1 VKGDHQ
7 VSAGTTVADTVQDQV
22 RSFDAMAMDVK
33 PDGLVEALIVPWDVE
48 ADVMEPHPV
57 DGRPVSYREK
67 FVRGSLDGAM
77 RAPGRIGLA
86 FTHSDAF
93 ADRLGY
99 GISLRDSA
107 EGGVAQFQLYRT
119 VMDKALEMLA
129 TSHRGMSMTFRS
141 LAPAWSTPDRSGILV
156 TRSRVHLRYVAATDQ
171 PVYEDAQVL
180 ALRDRAR
187 ELQEEQQLQE
197 QKRRR
202 YAEGLE
208 LLRSHGQELTP
219 GQLQFLEQNTALLT
233 A

>member
-1 VKGDHQ
+1 M
-7 VSAGTTVADTVQDQV
+7 ALDTLTAPQDQV
-22 RSFDAMAMDVK
+22 RSFDAMSMDVK

-57 DGRPVSYREK
+57 TGEPISYRER
-67 FVRGSLDGAM
+67 FARGSLDSAM

-99 GISLRDSA
+99 GIDLRDSA
-107 EGGVAQFQLYRT
+107 EGGVAQFQLYRS

-141 LAPAWSTPDRSGILV
+141 LAPAYSTPERSGVTV
-156 TRSRVHLRYVAATDQ
+156 TRERVNLRYVAATDQ

-187 ELQEEQQLQE
+187 ELQLEQEHQQE
-197 QKRRR
+197 QARR
-202 YAEGLE
+202 YALGLE
-208 LLRSHGQELTP
+208 LLRSHGRELTP
-219 GQLQFLEQNTALLT
+219 GQQQFLEQHRILLP

>member
-1 VKGDHQ
+1 VDL
-7 VSAGTTVADTVQDQV
+7 GTVNVVQDQV

-57 DGRPVSYREK
+57 TGAPISYRER
-67 FVRGSLDGAM
+67 FARGSLDDAM

-93 ADRLGY
+93 TDRLGY
-99 GISLRDSA
+99 GVDLRDST
-107 EGGVAQFQLYRT
+107 EGAVAQFQLYRS

-141 LAPAWSTPDRSGILV
+141 LRPGFSAPERSGVSIV
-156 TRSRVHLRYVAATDQ
+156 RERVRLRYVAATDQ

-187 ELQEEQQLQE
+187 ELQQEQEQQEEQA
-197 QKRRR
+197 RR
-202 YAEGLE
+202 YALGLDV
-208 LLRSHGQELTP
+208 LRSHGRELTP
-219 GQLQFLEQNTALLT
+219 GQLQFLEQHRGLLP